1 MSAAVVTTSV
11 QVKRS
16 GYARAVRSE
25 WIKTSSLRS
34 TWILVV
40 LAVGSLVGFPVLVGP
55 DWIDFAGGSGAESVD
70 AVSLLWIGVDFALT
84 LVAVLAAL
92 LATVEFTTGMARNT
106 FTATPTRGAVLGAK
120 ATVGGLF
127 ALGVGLVG
135 FVGAWVASLGTFGD
149 AGVSIDL
156 TDGAT
161 LRLVAVQLLALV
173 VTAELAIA
181 LGVLLRSSVGAIFTI
196 VAMQLILPGVL
207 SLVNSD
213 IARWVSAVLPV
224 RATSAAALTEGPAD
238 GVIGLGPN
246 AGVAVL
252 VAWAVVPMLGA
263 LVSLRKRDV

>member
-1 MSAAVVTTSV
+1 MSAAVATPSV
-11 QVKRS
+11 PVKRS
-16 GYARAVRSE
+16 GYARAVRAE
-25 WIKTSSLRS
+25 WIKASSLRS
-34 TWILVV
+34 TWILVI
-40 LAVGSLVGFPVLVGP
+40 LALGSLVGVPMLVGP
-55 DWIDFAGGSGAESVD
+55 DWIDFAGGTGAESVD
-70 AVSLLWIGVDFALT
+70 AASLLWIGMDFALI

-92 LATVEFTTGMARNT
+92 LATAEFTTGMARNT

-120 ATVGGLF
+120 ATVGAVL
-127 ALGVGLVG
+127 ALGVGVVG
-135 FVGAWVASLGTFGD
+135 FAGAWIASLGTFGD

-161 LRLVAVQLLALV
+161 VRLVAVQLFALV

-213 IARWVSAVLPV
+213 IARWIGAILPV
-224 RATSAAALTEGPAD
+224 RATSAAALTEGPVD

-246 AGVAVL
+246 AAVAVL

-263 LVSLRKRDV
+263 LASLRMRDV